1 MQTGFSQERPAFGF
15 PCLVAA
21 TGYADYWGGDSNY
34 PLVWCHMNYAQYL
47 DKSSL
52 NVQRYDPPY
61 YIIAVNVVTVHY
73 DDQGASFR

>member
-1 MQTGFSQERPAFGF
+1 MVF

-34 PLVWCHMNYAQYL
+34 PLVWCHMNYAQDL
-47 DKSSL
+47 DKSAL

-61 YIIAVNVVTVHY
+61 YIIAVNGVTVHY

>member
-34 PLVWCHMNYAQYL
+34 PLVWCHMNYA
-47 DKSSL
+47 
-52 NVQRYDPPY
+52 PY

>member
-1 MQTGFSQERPAFGF
+1 
-15 PCLVAA
+15 LVAA